1 MNFNFEEQLGMLSF
15 LENGITT
22 KVVATKTKVI
32 STFLSYFQ
40 EWVWI
45 YFFSNYLFLF
55 TGKSFRHEKTKKKR
69 GSYRGGQINT
79 GINSI
84 KFDSDW
90 KNVKFSSLILKL
102 LSDRVCYCNL
112 MLIDIVKKRKKI
124 SCNLVEFWYKLAQ
137 GWYWCYNP
145 KLLLFRVL
153 FIWFS

>member
-1 MNFNFEEQLGMLSF
+1 MLSF

-22 KVVATKTKVI
+22 KVVATKKKKVI
-32 STFLSYFQ
+32 FTILSYFQ

-90 KNVKFSSLILKL
+90 KNVKFSSLFLKL

-112 MLIDIVKKRKKI
+112 MLIDIVKKKKI

-153 FIWFS
+153 FIWLS

>member
-55 TGKSFRHEKTKKKR
+55 TSKSFRHEKTKKKR

-112 MLIDIVKKRKKI
+112 MLIDIVKKKKN

-145 KLLLFRVL
+145 ELLLFRVL

>member
-1 MNFNFEEQLGMLSF
+1 MLSF
-15 LENGITT
+15 LENGIIT
-22 KVVATKTKVI
+22 KVVATKKKVI
-32 STFLSYFQ
+32 FTILSYFQ

-90 KNVKFSSLILKL
+90 KNVKFSSLFLKL

-112 MLIDIVKKRKKI
+112 MLIDIVKKKKI

-153 FIWFS
+153 FIWLS